1 MPMIAAAQ
9 AAIPAGRTQ
18 LERWLETGGFAG
30 TAARYGISALGPISI
45 SGAHFF
51 ASLVFLHELAPAE
64 FGLFSFLL
72 IVVPF
77 CMSMTGAL
85 LGASITSSLALWARV
100 NGPEL
105 STHLKISL
113 VLGLLA
119 TAAVTALMFA
129 SGAHVVAALLLGFF
143 AGLMTLRWFARSFA
157 YALQLPARAALSDV
171 AYSLLLVGGLSA
183 LWFMRALNVETAS
196 IVLLAS
202 AALALSMFGTDY
214 LKRQFA
220 PGEEGSLAA
229 YGPIWRDLTR
239 WSLLGVVLTEL
250 TANAHAYL
258 VTFISGPKAFALL
271 AVGSLVMRP
280 VSLVLSAL
288 PDLERPRMAREI
300 AAGRFAAAFK
310 CVKEFRTAAGAIWLA
325 AVGLAGVILMWFPH
339 VLLKRGYDATDVV
352 IAVGAWALIM
362 ALRALRTP
370 DSVLLQAAREFQPL
384 AGASKRSSIIS
395 VVATLLLLL
404 AAGPLASLGGI
415 VAGELAMLAS
425 TLSLA
430 RRWKQAHA

>member
-1 MPMIAAAQ
+1 MTPATPQ
-9 AAIPAGRTQ
+9 ATTASRTQ
-18 LERWLETGGFAG
+18 LDRWLETGGFAG
-30 TAARYGISALGPISI
+30 TVARYGISALGPISI

-51 ASLVFLHELAPAE
+51 ASLVFLHELQPAE

-85 LGASITSSLALWARV
+85 LGASVTSSIAQWARV
-100 NGPEL
+100 DGAEF

-113 VLGLLA
+113 VLGAL
-119 TAAVTALMFA
+119 TCIGVGALMLF
-129 SGAHVVAALLLGFF
+129 SGAPLAVAVLLGLF

-157 YALQLPARAALSDV
+157 YALHLPARAALSDV
-171 AYSLLLVGGLSA
+171 AYSLLLIGGLSA
-183 LWFMRALNVETAS
+183 LWFLRALNVETAS
-196 IVLLAS
+196 LALLFS
-202 AALALSMFGTDY
+202 AAFALAMFGTDY
-214 LKRQFA
+214 LRRQFVPDA
-220 PGEEGSLAA
+220 QGSLVA

-288 PDLERPRMAREI
+288 PDVERPRMAREI
-300 AAGRFAAAFK
+300 AAGRLSSAFR

-325 AVGLAGVILMWFPH
+325 AVGLAGIILMWFPH
-339 VLLKRGYDATDVV
+339 VLLKKGYDATDVA
-352 IAVGAWALIM
+352 IAVGVWALIM

-370 DSVLLQAAREFQPL
+370 ESVLLQAAREFQPL

-395 VVATLLLLL
+395 VVATLVLLLV
-404 AAGPLASLGGI
+404 AGPLASLGGI
-415 VAGELAMLAS
+415 VAGEAAMLTN

-430 RRWKQAHA
+430 RRWKQAHV